1 MKNYERILKFD
12 ITFFTADIKDI
23 KKAHKILKH
32 IPLSSRMRDED
43 VNYDLVVKSAANF
56 ACIYGRDEEFIK
68 DLREKCYYEA
78 NRMKTNSISNTNR
91 AKQGRKLIESDTV
104 TVGIR
109 DNCVANLFAIMKSEM
124 QIETLTMETFLH
136 TIALYYSNRV
146 INSFEKKPNKR
157 FKSCSQIRREEEER
171 TVTGKFT
178 TFKDAF
184 ENAIET
190 KNKTKVTEPEVEVDF
205 DEPEE
210 EIKESEIIVTKR
222 DKKKLKKQINNIA
235 HNIVFEE
242 LSQKE
247 QEEIEILRKEKE
259 SLLQEIKMLHIE
271 KEKYIIDIKKTKE
284 QLMDI
289 SEIFMMASM
298 KAEDNS
304 NSIDVDKSW
313 NVVMMNRIIAARK
326 MRGMSIDKQEK
337 QLANLSA

>member
-1 MKNYERILKFD
+1 MKNYEKILKFD

-56 ACIYGRDEEFIK
+56 ACVYGRDEDFIK

-91 AKQGRKLIESDTV
+91 AKQGRRLIESDTV

-109 DNCVANLFAIMKSEM
+109 DNCVSNLFAIMKSEM

-136 TIALYYSNRV
+136 TIALYYSKRV

-157 FKSCSQIRREEEER
+157 FKSCSQIRKQEEER
-171 TVTGKFT
+171 KVTGKFT

-184 ENAIET
+184 ENAVEA
-190 KNKTKVTEPEVEVDF
+190 KTKVTEPEVEVD
-205 DEPEE
+205 EPEE
-210 EIKESEIIVTKR
+210 EVKESEIIVTKR

-235 HNIVFEE
+235 HSIVFEE
-242 LSQKE
+242 LTQKE
-247 QEEIEILRKEKE
+247 QEEIEILKKEKE
-259 SLLQEIKMLHIE
+259 SLLQEIKMLHSK

-298 KAEDNS
+298 RAEDNS

-313 NVVMMNRIIAARK
+313 SEIMISRIIAARK
-326 MRGMSIDKQEK
+326 MRGMSVDKQEK
-337 QLANLSA
+337 QLASLSA

>member
-1 MKNYERILKFD
+1 MKNYEKILKFD

-32 IPLSSRMRDED
+32 IPLSRRMRDED

-56 ACIYGRDEEFIK
+56 ACIYGRDEDFIK
-68 DLREKCYYEA
+68 DLREECCYEA
-78 NRMKTNSISNTNR
+78 SRMKTNSISNTNR
-91 AKQGRKLIESDTV
+91 AKQGKRLIKSDTV

-124 QIETLTMETFLH
+124 QMETLTMETFLH
-136 TIALYYSNRV
+136 TIALYYSKRV

-157 FKSCSQIRREEEER
+157 FRSCSQIRKQEEER
-171 TVTGKFT
+171 KVTGKFT

-184 ENAIET
+184 ENAVEA
-190 KNKTKVTEPEVEVDF
+190 KNKTVTELEVETKV

-210 EIKESEIIVTKR
+210 EVKESEIIVTKR

-242 LSQKE
+242 LAQKE
-247 QEEIEILRKEKE
+247 QEEIEMLKEEKE
-259 SLLQEIKMLHIE
+259 SLLQEIRMLHIE

-313 NVVMMNRIIAARK
+313 NTIMMNRIIAARK
-326 MRGMSIDKQEK
+326 MRGMSVDKQEK
-337 QLANLSA
+337 QLASLSA

>member
-32 IPLSSRMRDED
+32 IPVSHRMRDED

-56 ACIYGRDEEFIK
+56 TCVYGRDEDFIK
-68 DLREKCYYEA
+68 DLREECCYEVS
-78 NRMKTNSISNTNR
+78 RMKTNSISNTNR
-91 AKQGRKLIESDTV
+91 VKQGKRLIKSDTV

-136 TIALYYSNRV
+136 TIALYYSKRV

-157 FKSCSQIRREEEER
+157 FKSCSQIRKQEEER
-171 TVTGKFT
+171 KVTGKFT

-184 ENAIET
+184 ENAVEA
-190 KNKTKVTEPEVEVDF
+190 KTKVTEPEVEVD
-205 DEPEE
+205 EPEE
-210 EIKESEIIVTKR
+210 EVKESEIIVTKR

-247 QEEIEILRKEKE
+247 QEEIEILKKEKE
-259 SLLQEIKMLHIE
+259 SLLQEIKMLHSK

-298 KAEDNS
+298 RAEDNS

-313 NVVMMNRIIAARK
+313 NEIMINRIIAARK
-326 MRGMSIDKQEK
+326 MRGMSVDKQEK
-337 QLANLSA
+337 QLASLSA